1 MRAELPPDE
10 EARLKALRDLDVLDS
25 EPEEAFDDLVRRAA
39 DATGAPVAVITLVD
53 EARQWFKARVNLEM
67 EATDRDLSFCAHAI
81 LQPDDLTVV
90 RDTLEDQRFAD
101 NLLVT
106 EDPSIRFYAGAPVTT
121 ADGHAVGTICVIDTA
136 PRGLS
141 DEQADA
147 LRALAREV
155 SRQLEQRRIERAR
168 ARAAGDPAA

>member
-1 MRAELPPDE
+1 MPAAEPPPDE

-39 DATGAPVAVITLVD
+39 AATGAPVAVITLVD
-53 EARQWFKARVNLEM
+53 EARQWFKARVNLEL

-81 LQPDDLTVV
+81 LTPDDITVV
-90 RDTLEDQRFAD
+90 PDTLEDERFAD

-106 EDPSIRFYAGAPVTT
+106 EDPNIRFYAGAPIFTP
-121 ADGHAVGTICVIDTA
+121 DGYPIGTLCVIDAA

-141 DEQADA
+141 DEQAQA
-147 LRALAREV
+147 LRELAGEV
-155 SRQLEQRRIERAR
+155 SRQIERRRLERAR
-168 ARAAGDPAA
+168 AD